1 MSTTIPSQALI
12 LVADGAKAI
21 LLRNTGTGQELSLR
35 EEVRVTAQSLAEGGP
50 SGSRPQ
56 DQSPKETGEATFVK
70 QLAQSMQERLQQNDY
85 AALVVVADPQTLG
98 QFRAAMHKTVEAT
111 IVHSL
116 AKDLTNH
123 STAEIAAA
131 LAK

>member
-1 MSTTIPSQALI
+1 MSNTIPSQALI

-21 LLRNTGTGQELSLR
+21 LLRNTGNGQELSLQ
-35 EEVRVTAQSLAEGGP
+35 EIIRVTPQTIAEGGP
-50 SGSRPQ
+50 SGSRPE

-70 QLAQSMQERLQQNDY
+70 QLAQAMQERLAQNDY
-85 AALVVVADPQTLG
+85 SALVVVADPQTLG
-98 QFRAAMHKTVEAT
+98 QFRGAMHKTVEAA

-123 STAEIAAA
+123 SVAEITAA
-131 LAK
+131 LSK